1 MPKYVSLRQFL
12 AANEGL
18 PLFDSNPSPVLLN
31 EYLRRAEADID
42 NALNF
47 DTRQGGFEPH
57 TVYIQQP
64 FDPNVRK
71 TRIETF
77 PIAPRKVTRYQIQI
91 GIANILGTGAFADI
105 QGTEANINFEQ
116 GYIEIL
122 PLYALTYSTVPFM
135 MPFGLNPPLAH
146 VEYTTGFYLPVF
158 QEVATNLGDNVT
170 YSLLRGF
177 LADSYSV
184 ASMDVPVTY
193 MPAAP
198 PNVYV
203 NGNLKAADG
212 SVYTVDYT
220 EGLIT
225 FTTAQAT
232 NAVVT
237 CDYTYQIPDDVR
249 EATVYQA
256 SHLLAQRELN
266 QFGMRA
272 LTNMTDSGRGISR
285 QPLSGTLCPEAAA
298 RLRKYKT
305 ISMG

>member
-12 AANEGL
+12 AASEGL
-18 PLFDSNPSPVLLN
+18 PMLDSNPSPTLLN

-42 NALNF
+42 SALNF

-71 TRIETF
+71 TRVETF
-77 PIAPRKVTRYQIQI
+77 PIPPRKVTRYQIQI

-105 QGTEANINFEQ
+105 QGTEANINMEQ

-146 VEYTTGFYLPVF
+146 VEYTSGFYLPVF
-158 QEVATNLGDNVT
+158 GETATNLGDNLT

-177 LADSYSV
+177 LASSYDV
-184 ASMDVPVTY
+184 ATMDVPTTY
-193 MPAAP
+193 TPAAP

-203 NGNLKAADG
+203 NGTLQASDG
-212 SVYTVDYT
+212 SVYTIDYT

-225 FTTAQAT
+225 FLVAQAAT
-232 NAVVT
+232 AIVT
-237 CDYTYQIPDDVR
+237 CDYIYQIPDDVR

-256 SHLLAQRELN
+256 SYLLAQRELN

-285 QPLSGTLCPEAAA
+285 QPLPGTLCPEAAY

-305 ISMG
+305 TPMG